1 MRSSEDMTAKK
12 IVACSI
18 VTGVLFILFDMV
30 IALLTSPLFSP
41 YADLPIW
48 KTPPNILAGVMF
60 DLINGFIL
68 VLVYITIYKGIP
80 GLGWKKGLNYGI
92 IVGLFRV
99 VMMSFSSI
107 VMYNFPLRVVTTSLI
122 TGYLEIVILCMIL
135 AVLYE
140 KTIARTQSGS
150 ARTIPFIT

>member
-1 MRSSEDMTAKK
+1 MTAKK
-12 IVACSI
+12 IAACSI
-18 VTGVLFILFDMV
+18 LTGVLFLLFDMV
-30 IALLTSPLFSP
+30 SALLTSPLVSP

-48 KTPPNILAGVMF
+48 KIPPNIVAGVIF
-60 DLINGFIL
+60 DLINGVIL
-68 VLVYITIYKGIP
+68 VVVYITIYKGLP

-99 VMMSFSSI
+99 VMTSFSSI
-107 VMYNFPLRVVTTSLI
+107 VLYNVPLIVVTSSLI

-135 AVLYE
+135 ALLYE

-150 ARTIPFIT
+150 ERRFL